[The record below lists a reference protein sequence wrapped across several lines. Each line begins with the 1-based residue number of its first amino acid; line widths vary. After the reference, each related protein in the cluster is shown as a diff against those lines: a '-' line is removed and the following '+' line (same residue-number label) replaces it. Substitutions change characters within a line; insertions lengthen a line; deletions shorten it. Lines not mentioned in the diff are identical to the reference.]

1 MVTAYLLM
9 TSAYDR
15 NDVLV
20 TAQEK
25 LEWVTPK
32 ISLMGAGKTEGFK
45 LVQSPSEIT
54 NGTSSETQR
63 HPS

>member
-1 MVTAYLLM
+1 M

-25 LEWVTPK
+25 LEWVTPQ
-32 ISLMGAGKTEGFK
+32 ISLMGAGNTEGKNPDPIETFPAPTGD
-45 LVQSPSEIT
+45 SGPS
-54 NGTSSETQR
+54 
-63 HPS
+63 